1 MRDSVVD
8 QARPGLPATLAA
20 LAGIRLTCVK
30 AQLGTPWHADAMMRI
45 LRLYHAGLAVLVVAA
60 YMTGEAGLVHA
71 WLGYGVAAL
80 IAVRL
85 GMAVTGAR
93 QLGLMRFYPHFEGL
107 KVGTALTHPAIS
119 RTLLLGIA
127 LCTLGAT
134 GTGLMMDRGRA
145 IGLNAT
151 PAAIGQVERSAA
163 PSRDRRH
170 EDRDEAD
177 HHETENPLEEVHEF
191 FANLLLMLVAAHVTY
206 LLLFKRP
213 LARFMLFVPPTRPGP

>member
-1 MRDSVVD
+1 
-8 QARPGLPATLAA
+8 
-20 LAGIRLTCVK
+20 
-30 AQLGTPWHADAMMRI
+30 MMRI
-45 LRLYHAGLAVLVVAA
+45 LRFYHTGLAILVVAA
-60 YMTGEAGLVHA
+60 YVSGEAGLVHA

-127 LCTLGAT
+127 LCTIGAT

-145 IGLNAT
+145 IGGMRTAMKPT
-151 PAAIGQVERSAA
+151 ITKPKIRSRRFTSSS
-163 PSRDRRH
+163 PTCCSCWSRR
-170 EDRDEAD
+170 
-177 HHETENPLEEVHEF
+177 T
-191 FANLLLMLVAAHVTY
+191 
-206 LLLFKRP
+206 
-213 LARFMLFVPPTRPGP
+213 